1 MAMNFFKRRRFLKKA
16 NLLELTPVRL
26 HQHETEENGRVV
38 LLVQK
43 FKNKNLGQFMLGHRA
58 THFRIKLDETGSA
71 VWAAI
76 DGETKVED
84 IISKLHASL
93 KDETGNTDH
102 LEERLAKFMSQL
114 YDQRYITFQELN
126 EHK

>member
-26 HQHETEENGRVV
+26 HQHEIEENGRVV

-43 FKNKNLGQFMLGHRA
+43 FRNKNLGQFMLGHRA

-71 VWAAI
+71 VWSII
-76 DGETKVED
+76 DGNSMVSDLILKLKGNWKETPEK
-84 IISKLHASL
+84 
-93 KDETGNTDH
+93 TDH
-102 LEERLAKFMSQL
+102 LEERFATFMSQL
-114 YDQRYITFQELN
+114 YDNRYITFQELN